1 MPESMIATLTPL
13 PVCPVWVQESRV
25 AVSTTEPALLRNL
38 GTILE
43 TFTTSERLAS
53 SRSFGGIAL
62 EGHAPHG
69 VGRGVEHLGAG
80 LGGQGGAGLVHG
92 LADGLDLGGGLD
104 RVLPPVRTPA
114 GCVASKAL
122 WPLSWTKTAT

>member
-13 PVCPVWVQESRV
+13 PVCPVWVQESKV

-53 SRSFGGIAL
+53 SRSLAASPWRATPRMAL
-62 EGHAPHG
+62 A
-69 VGRGVEHLGAG
+69 VV
-80 LGGQGGAGLVHG
+80 
-92 LADGLDLGGGLD
+92 
-104 RVLPPVRTPA
+104 
-114 GCVASKAL
+114 
-122 WPLSWTKTAT
+122 